1 MQEMWPCPQCHS
13 LNVAKSSRCYSCHR
27 PREADQ
33 AELPAAGRK
42 AASPETAT
50 PAPVAAGSIRPPAED
65 VLASAGKAIR
75 RLTAGGAAAWAGMS
89 GFQKSATMAAVLIV
103 GGVAGGAFRGDFW
116 AQLAFL
122 VGMVLLV
129 PTILLRS
136 REGPRMAG
144 PGPRWGLCPFSDS
157 EGRFCR
163 LSVGHKG
170 PHEASPGDGGLA
182 SGPATLIRTY
192 AARSNQEA
200 VMAFQADAAIL
211 AQHGYEPTS
220 QSWAEDQRGPSAGSV
235 VMWGAFA
242 ASKRR
247 GGGTLTVTYRRVQQV
262 QPVQQ
267 AQVAPPPPAAP
278 TIPDQIRA
286 LGELRDQG
294 LLTSDEFEEK
304 KRELLSRM

>member
-1 MQEMWPCPQCHS
+1 MQW
-13 LNVAKSSRCYSCHR
+13 R
-27 PREADQ
+27 Q
-33 AELPAAGRK
+33 AAVLK
-42 AASPETAT
+42 AASPYPATT
-50 PAPVAAGSIRPPAED
+50 PAPVVASSTRPPAAD
-65 VLASAGKAIR
+65 VMASAGKAIR
-75 RLTAGGAAAWAGMS
+75 RFTAGAAAVWAGMS
-89 GFQKSATMAAVLIV
+89 GSQKSATMAAVLIV

-129 PTILLRS
+129 PTILLTS

-144 PGPRWGLCPFSDS
+144 LRPLWGCAFTDP

-163 LSVGHKG
+163 LQSGHGG
-170 PHEASPGDGGLA
+170 PHEADPGDVGLA
-182 SGPATLIRTY
+182 NGPATLIRTY

-200 VMAFQADAAIL
+200 VMAFQADAASL

-220 QSWAEDQRGPSAGSV
+220 QSWAEDQRGPTAGSV
-235 VMWGAFA
+235 VRWGAFA

-247 GGGTLTVTYRRVQQV
+247 GGGTLTVTYRRVPQP

-267 AQVAPPPPAAP
+267 AQVSPAPPAAP
-278 TIPDQIRA
+278 TIPDQIRG